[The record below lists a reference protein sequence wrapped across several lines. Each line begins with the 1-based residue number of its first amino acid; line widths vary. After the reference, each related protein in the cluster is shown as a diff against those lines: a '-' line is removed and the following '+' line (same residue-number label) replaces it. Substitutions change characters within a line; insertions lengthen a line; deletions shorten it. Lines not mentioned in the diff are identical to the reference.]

1 MKFINIILVLIVL
14 LIASQVSAKYNQ
26 PTDVKTASDKRTNYL
41 IKTYGVEEPGKI
53 TLDEYKNRDL
63 SREDRRD
70 IRQLQKA
77 GKYKSPEEEF
87 KLMDEDGDGFV
98 SREEM
103 AKYNRTLNEG
113 N

>member
-1 MKFINIILVLIVL
+1 MKKIL
-14 LIASQVSAKYNQ
+14 
-26 PTDVKTASDKRTNYL
+26 
-41 IKTYGVEEPGKI
+41 
-53 TLDEYKNRDL
+53 L